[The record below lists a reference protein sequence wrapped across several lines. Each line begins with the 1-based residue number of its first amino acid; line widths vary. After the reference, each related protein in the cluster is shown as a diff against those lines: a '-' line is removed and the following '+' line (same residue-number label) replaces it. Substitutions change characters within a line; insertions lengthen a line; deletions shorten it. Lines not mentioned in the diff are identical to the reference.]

1 MNLKLDNKV
10 VIITG
15 ATGGIGGDIV
25 AEFLREKAIVVCLIR
40 NELKMEEFK
49 SNLIKEDIPVNNLY
63 SYKCDLLNYDD
74 IVKSVG
80 DINKKFGKVNSLVN
94 CAGYTKEYPFAMLD
108 EDEISHT
115 LDINLKSPM
124 MLTHAILRIMFR
136 QKNGSIINVS
146 SISAVKKGRGIVAY
160 ASAKS
165 GIENFT
171 RTLASEVG
179 KKNIRVNCIR
189 PGIIETSMSG
199 QVMSRTKDQIKE
211 ITCLGRFGKT
221 KEISKMATF
230 LASDNSSSYITGE
243 CITIDGGII

>member
-1 MNLKLDNKV
+1 MNLNLDNQV

-15 ATGGIGGDIV
+15 ATGGIGGDIA
-25 AEFLREKAIVVCLIR
+25 AEFLKEKAIVVCLFR
-40 NELKMEEFK
+40 NELKMKQFK
-49 SNLIKEDIPVNNLY
+49 SKLKEDNISLSNLY
-63 SYKCDLLNYDD
+63 SYKCDLLDYRE
-74 IVKSVG
+74 IVKTITE
-80 DINKKFGKVNSLVN
+80 INNKFNKVNTLVN

-108 EDEISHT
+108 EEEISHT

-124 MLTHAILRIMFR
+124 MLSHAILRIMFR
-136 QKNGSIINVS
+136 QKSGSIINVS

-171 RTLASEVG
+171 RTLASEIG

-199 QVMSRTKDQIKE
+199 QVMTRTKDQIKE

-230 LASDNSSSYITGE
+230 LASDDTSSYITGE